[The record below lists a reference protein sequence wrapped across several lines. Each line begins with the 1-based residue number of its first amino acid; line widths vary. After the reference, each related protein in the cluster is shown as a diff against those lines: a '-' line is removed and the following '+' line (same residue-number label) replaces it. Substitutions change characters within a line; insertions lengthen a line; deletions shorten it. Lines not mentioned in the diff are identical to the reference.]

1 MRGRWPP
8 SCCAGAAAS
17 AWWRFSIVPTAAISR
32 RLWGSLLLRRS
43 VRRVPVYAHQLR
55 QSKRPRNFLAFLRDR
70 RRKLASHLSRFS
82 SDASSL
88 PGEALQPSE
97 VDEGGLDYFDLLHR
111 RYRPG
116 SLPVRVH
123 LMISKHDPH
132 LKHRLW
138 RAMACG
144 GVVVRQ
150 LFEEHHHFHHPSL
163 AGQLAAAIAQTLAQM
178 EEMESHDTP
187 NNRR

>member
-1 MRGRWPP
+1 MVAILDSG
-8 SCCAGAAAS
+8 
-17 AWWRFSIVPTAAISR
+17 PTAAISR
-32 RLWGSLLLRRS
+32 RLRGSLLLRRS
-43 VRRVPVYAHQLR
+43 VRRVPLYVHQLR

-123 LMISKHDPH
+123 LLTSRHDPR

-138 RAMACG
+138 RAMACR

-150 LFEEHHHFHHPSL
+150 LFEEHHHFHTAPF
-163 AGQLAAAIAQTLAQM
+163 ADQLAAAIA
-178 EEMESHDTP
+178 ESLEQVGDGDSGQQLGHGAGQP
-187 NNRR
+187 GRSSL

>member
-1 MRGRWPP
+1 MR
-8 SCCAGAAAS
+8 AQ
-17 AWWRFSIVPTAAISR
+17 
-32 RLWGSLLLRRS
+32 LLT
-43 VRRVPVYAHQLR
+43 
-55 QSKRPRNFLAFLRDR
+55 
-70 RRKLASHLSRFS
+70 
-82 SDASSL
+82 
-88 PGEALQPSE
+88 
-97 VDEGGLDYFDLLHR
+97 
-111 RYRPG
+111 
-116 SLPVRVH
+116 
-123 LMISKHDPH
+123 SKHDPH